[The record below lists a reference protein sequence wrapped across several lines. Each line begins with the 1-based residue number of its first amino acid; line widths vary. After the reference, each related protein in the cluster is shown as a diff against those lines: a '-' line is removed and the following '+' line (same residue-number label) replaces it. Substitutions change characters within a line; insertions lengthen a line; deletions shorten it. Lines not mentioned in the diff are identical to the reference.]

1 MTAVAAGIVTATF
14 LEPPRAGKSLKDL
27 TEGAGGSFGF
37 GPPAPPDR
45 QDEARGGI
53 PEDGK
58 LEDSNAEEED
68 RLEEKAE
75 GNALIL
81 TYNSSFELFAAL
93 GQK

>member
-27 TEGAGGSFGF
+27 TEGAGGSLD

-45 QDEARGGI
+45 QEEARGGMA
-53 PEDGK
+53 
-58 LEDSNAEEED
+58 EDSNPEEED
-68 RLEEKAE
+68 RLEAKAE